1 MILPK
6 RVTSTLKEIP
16 LLYGIIWIIVFSVHC
31 VYLSKAD
38 GIVVFPDSAGYYGLS
53 RISLIDEEFYRTWRP
68 PGILLFYKLFGSY
81 SDLDWKSD
89 SYSPDSVYDPDRV
102 WKHCIHRTRSKIIC
116 PDDLLLYS
124 QSLFSL
130 AACTLLGLAGAMT
143 GRTSKGRLTLF
154 VFPLL
159 FSVTPLVAEW
169 NFIALSE
176 SFSLSFFFVFVALW
190 TFFLKFKHPFWLV
203 GIGMTALLWASI
215 RDLNNYVLVMIA
227 VVIAIMTIIMLVR
240 GPLTRLGRGRLPRS
254 LLFSLAALC
263 IFFVIIFK
271 LDGASADQGHRY
283 VYCFYDLIANRILPV
298 PEYVAYFSD
307 HGMPVSPALYERMG
321 TIASSDNGA
330 FYKDPRLEE
339 FRAWTYRSGKT
350 TYINFLIS
358 HPLYLI
364 TAPVLT
370 FPDVFLKDDLSGFV
384 SGHYSDYVFSTI
396 SIPLTDRHAAAISWL
411 LFVGYGI
418 TISLVFLLWWYKLLD
433 GSPWLMVS
441 LIMILLSIPHL
452 WLAAHGN
459 ALPNGA
465 MERRHGVP
473 AIVQACLGFPLLY
486 IYLLDRLGAHVSR
499 WKRLMPAA

>member
-6 RVTSTLKEIP
+6 GVTSTLKGIP

-38 GIVVFPDSAGYYGLS
+38 GIIVFPDSGGYYGLS

-68 PGILLFYKLFGSY
+68 PGILFLYKLFGSY
-81 SDLDWKSD
+81 SDLDFKSFV
-89 SYSPDSVYDPDRV
+89 SYTNQDFSSSVV
-102 WKHCIHRTRSKIIC
+102 WKNCIHRTRSKIIC

-215 RDLNNYVLVMIA
+215 RDLNNYVLVMIT

-254 LLFSLAALC
+254 LPFSLAALC

-271 LDGASADQGHRY
+271 LMGASADQGHRY
-283 VYCFYDLIANRILPV
+283 LYNFYDLISNRILPV

-307 HGMPVSPALYERMG
+307 HGMPVSPALYERIG
-321 TIASSDNGA
+321 TMASSDNWA
-330 FYKDPRLEE
+330 FYNDPRLEE

-370 FPDVFLKDDLSGFV
+370 FPDVFLKNNLIWFV
-384 SGHYSDYVFSTI
+384 WGHYGGYVFPSI
-396 SIPLTDRHAAAISWL
+396 SIPLTDRHAAAISYL

-452 WLAAHGN
+452 WLASHGN

-465 MERRHGVP
+465 MEMRHGIP

-486 IYLLDRLGAHVSR
+486 IYLLDRLGDHVSR

>member
-1 MILPK
+1 MIFPK
-6 RVTSTLKEIP
+6 GVTSTLKGIP
-16 LLYGIIWIIVFSVHC
+16 LLYGIIWIIVFSVHY

-38 GIVVFPDSAGYYGLS
+38 GIVVSPDSIGYYGLS

-68 PGILLFYKLFGSY
+68 PGILFLYKLFGSY
-81 SDLDWKSD
+81 SNLDENASDIWKN
-89 SYSPDSVYDPDRV
+89 
-102 WKHCIHRTRSKIIC
+102 CIHRTRSKIIC

-169 NFIALSE
+169 NFIAMSE

-263 IFFVIIFK
+263 IFFVTIFA
-271 LDGASADQGHRY
+271 LMHASLEQGERW
-283 VYCFYDLIANRILPV
+283 VFSFYNIMGMRILPV

-307 HGMPVSPALYERMG
+307 YGMPVSPALYERTG
-321 TIASSDNGA
+321 KYASGDDRA
-330 FYKDPRLEE
+330 FHNDPRLEE
-339 FRAWTYRSGKT
+339 FRTWTYRSGKT

-358 HPLYLI
+358 HLLYS
-364 TAPVLT
+364 LT
-370 FPDVFLKDDLSGFV
+370 KPALHFPRIFLKEMGWFV
-384 SGHYSDYVFSTI
+384 SGYNRGFVFPMI
-396 SIPLTDRHAAAISWL
+396 SIPLTNLHAAAISFL

-418 TISLVFLLWWYKLLD
+418 TISLVFLLYWYKLLH
-433 GSPWLMVS
+433 GSPWLAVP
-441 LIMILLSIPHL
+441 LIMILLSIPL
-452 WLAAHGN
+452 WWLVWHGD
-459 ALPNGA
+459 A
-465 MERRHGVP
+465 MEVHRHSVL

-486 IYLLDRLGAHVSR
+486 IYLLDILGAHVPQ